1 MNRAVLEV
9 GARYQGQ
16 GYSQFRVWA
25 PLARQVELHKVN
37 APTSYSAMQ
46 PNERGYYELLAEALP
61 GCDYLYRLEGQTEF
75 ADPASRFQPQGI
87 LGPSRVIDHNYSW
100 SDHSWRGLPL
110 EEYIIYELHVG
121 TFTKDGTFEAAIPQL
136 EELVELGITAVEL
149 MPVAQFPGNRN
160 WGYDGVFPFAV
171 QDSYGGP
178 EQLKRL
184 VNACHHQGLAIIL
197 DVVYNHLGP
206 EGNYLARFGPYF
218 TDRYQT
224 PWGNAINYDGP
235 FSDEVRSFFILNALY
250 WITEFRF
257 DALRLDAVHAIF
269 DQSAIAFL
277 EELSEAV
284 HCRAKELNR
293 QIYLI
298 AESSL
303 NDSRLVRPRV
313 SGGLGLDAQWNDDF
327 HHALH
332 TLLTSERSG
341 YYQDYGSI
349 EDLAKSFRDGYVYSG
364 EYSSYR
370 KRRHGNVSRDVP
382 AYRFVVCAQ
391 NHDQIGNRLRG
402 ERLSQLVSFDSLKLA
417 AAVVLLSP
425 YLPLLFMGEEYGEI
439 APFLYFTSH
448 SDPELI
454 AAIKRGRQQDFC
466 SFEPENEIPDTQSE
480 LTFEASKLN
489 RNLKTEITH
498 QTLFDFYRELLRLRK
513 SLPSLAVL
521 TKRGLQAR
529 EIGREK
535 ALWVQRKSDH
545 DETSLF
551 FNFADSPITCELP
564 LSAGGWEKLL
574 DSADQRWFG
583 KGSSIQASICS
594 SGMVTVNVDPTAFFL
609 LGRHTGSG
617 KKNDNLGEAS

>member
-1 MNRAVLEV
+1 MNRAVIEV

-37 APTSYSAMQ
+37 APPSYSAMQ
-46 PNERGYYELLAEALP
+46 PKECGYYEFLTEALP
-61 GCDYLYRLEGQTEF
+61 GCDYLYRLDGQTEF

-87 LGPSRVIDHNYSW
+87 LGPSRVVDHSYSW
-100 SDHSWRGLPL
+100 DDHSWRGLPL

-121 TFTKDGTFEAAIPQL
+121 TYTKDGTFEAAIPQL

-184 VNACHHQGLAIIL
+184 VNACHYHGLAVIL

-224 PWGNAINYDGP
+224 PWGNAINFDGP

-269 DQSAIAFL
+269 DQSAVAFL
-277 EELSEAV
+277 QELSEAV

-303 NDSRLVRPRV
+303 NDSRLVRPRA
-313 SGGLGLDAQWNDDF
+313 SGGLELDAQWNDDF

-332 TLLTSERSG
+332 TLLTSERSR

-370 KRRHGNVSRDVP
+370 KRRHGNVSRDLP

-417 AAVVLLSP
+417 AAVLLLSP
-425 YLPLLFMGEEYGEI
+425 YLPLLFMGEEYGET

-454 AAIKRGRQQDFC
+454 EAIKRGRRQEFC
-466 SFEPENEIPDTQSE
+466 SFEPENEIRDTQSE
-480 LTFEASKLN
+480 LTFEASKLQ
-489 RNLKTEITH
+489 RNLKTEATH
-498 QTLFDFYRELLRLRK
+498 QTLLNFYRELLRLRK

-529 EIGREK
+529 EIGGGK

-545 DETSLF
+545 DESSLF

-564 LSAGGWEKLL
+564 LSVGEWEKLL
-574 DSADQRWFG
+574 DSADQRWLG

-594 SGMVTVNVDPTAFFL
+594 SGMVTVSVDPKAFFL
-609 LGRHTGSG
+609 LRRQTGSG
-617 KKNDNLGEAS
+617 KKNDNLGEAN